1 MQLKEYQ
8 NNGQNK
14 AIYDSALVFLWCF
27 FIQLFNFPNK
37 LAVLLGILFCAVIVW
52 KSRISVEYVRKLL
65 LITAFLSYSII
76 VGKDRNTILMYAVF
90 PVTFFFLGE
99 SVTKAFPE
107 EKYRT
112 GVLAA
117 VVGGYTVHGILN
129 SCIFFRD
136 GISGVRGW
144 ADIWYQTFSPATQ
157 QIIFY
162 LPIMALMFV
171 SLYMVKKKTVPCLCL
186 IAGNLFFLYVS
197 FASLSRGSI
206 VIWALV
212 LPMEGILYLLL
223 NHKQHEK
230 FLNKKVLF
238 CLVGIGVLA
247 LAAWEILMHSSYA
260 SVLTRDGGI
269 LNNIRFKGQ
278 ICAIRQLFTYPM
290 GGYQM
295 YLAGMQYAHN
305 IWLDTANAAGLIPF
319 TALVLY
325 TLLSVYDLMKLLF
338 KTNISQE
345 IKYAM
350 SGIYVAFFL
359 YYMIEPALE
368 ANILF
373 LIPWIFLNGVIY
385 GCLYKKGEEQR

>member
-1 MQLKEYQ
+1 
-8 NNGQNK
+8 
-14 AIYDSALVFLWCF
+14 
-27 FIQLFNFPNK
+27 
-37 LAVLLGILFCAVIVW
+37 
-52 KSRISVEYVRKLL
+52 
-65 LITAFLSYSII
+65 
-76 VGKDRNTILMYAVF
+76 
-90 PVTFFFLGE
+90 
-99 SVTKAFPE
+99 
-107 EKYRT
+107 
-112 GVLAA
+112 
-117 VVGGYTVHGILN
+117 
-129 SCIFFRD
+129 
-136 GISGVRGW
+136 
-144 ADIWYQTFSPATQ
+144 
-157 QIIFY
+157 
-162 LPIMALMFV
+162 
-171 SLYMVKKKTVPCLCL
+171 
-186 IAGNLFFLYVS
+186 
-197 FASLSRGSI
+197 
-206 VIWALV
+206 
-212 LPMEGILYLLL
+212 MEGILYLLL

-338 KTNISQE
+338 KTDISQE